1 MISYN
6 VHLFYRISPHCV
18 IQSRDIYTRIY
29 THISLYAYRICAVSV
44 AEREIGALSYP
55 FPGSHAR
62 CSSQFHFD
70 PSLHANSTRCYA
82 RVVSAR
88 ENLVARRAALA
99 WRGCD
104 RVSRNFYWTIFVPC
118 DSRHCLRKLCAAT
131 RFQKVNRAYRQEEI
145 RAFGFS
151 YYSIKSDSEIWFIL
165 NWFK

>member
-1 MISYN
+1 MYSSSIAFLLIALYN
-6 VHLFYRISPHCV
+6 PHLHA
-18 IQSRDIYTRIY
+18 
-29 THISLYAYRICAVSV
+29 HIHTSLYAYRICAVSM

-104 RVSRNFYWTIFVPC
+104 RVSRNFYWTICAVRFAPLPTKIMRWHEPLV
-118 DSRHCLRKLCAAT
+118 SRKSIEHTDRK
-131 RFQKVNRAYRQEEI
+131 RSEH
-145 RAFGFS
+145 
-151 YYSIKSDSEIWFIL
+151 SDFLIIIL
-165 NWFK
+165 NQTWDMIYAKLI